1 MCDYMPYYMP
11 FLLEILHG
19 GGGITTRGFSIKMLA
34 YRVYVYDILSTC
46 GWLCWV
52 AFAVVSAQGFCV
64 PSTGIVC
71 RLSV

>member
-1 MCDYMPYYMP
+1 MRDYMPYYMP
-11 FLLEILHG
+11 FCLKSFM
-19 GGGITTRGFSIKMLA
+19 GGGINIRGFSIKMLA

-46 GWLCWV
+46 GWLCRV

>member
-11 FLLEILHG
+11 FFLEILHG

-34 YRVYVYDILSTC
+34 YMVYVYDILSTC
-46 GWLCWV
+46 GLLCWV
-52 AFAVVSAQGFCV
+52 AFAVVSAQDFCV